1 LRHRGIV
8 VAALVGVNRHAL
20 NPTVRLLQARGYL
33 LFLET
38 REAWLL
44 SRQMADRITTVS
56 VCKRTG
62 RVTYDTWIKRNS
74 SAA

>member
-1 LRHRGIV
+1 
-8 VAALVGVNRHAL
+8 VGEQRRAP
-20 NPTVRLLQARGYL
+20 NPTVSLLQARGYL

-44 SRQMADRITTVS
+44 SRQIGDRTTTVS

-62 RVTYDTWIKRNS
+62 QATYDTWIKRHPP
-74 SAA
+74 AA